1 MVPPMAKRIE
11 RGVRPGFHS
20 AYELEFL
27 ESVACDP
34 PRLVAN
40 RSRYIIARCSALNLM
55 YFESHCIGVGPV
67 YVMVGCGRKS
77 AGREPMPGGG
87 HGRRGHDCQ
96 RRAVMH
102 PRQPP
107 LSSSW
112 RCRRALGERRGP
124 RSCCACLQG
133 ASKSTG
139 KRALHSWG
147 VVGF

>member
-1 MVPPMAKRIE
+1 MAKRIE

-27 ESVACDP
+27 ESVTCDP

-77 AGREPMPGGG
+77 AGREPVSGMVMRNVVMIVSACGDECSSTSSIVVLALQARVGRASWPARPLRLPAGGI
-87 HGRRGHDCQ
+87 
-96 RRAVMH
+96 
-102 PRQPP
+102 
-107 LSSSW
+107 
-112 RCRRALGERRGP
+112 
-124 RSCCACLQG
+124 
-133 ASKSTG
+133 
-139 KRALHSWG
+139 
-147 VVGF
+147 